1 MWDCACYNAKFQ
13 NHEVSVS
20 KYEDTAAHLYARIC
34 RDEVVP
40 GILAVNRLA
49 SLTPDRRPNLTSLVR
64 RVRRVTLAPSPRS
77 WLKRSDFGLWP
88 ITSIQRLVERATVE
102 G

>member
-13 NHEVSVS
+13 NHEVSVR

-34 RDEVVP
+34 WDEVVP

-49 SLTPDRRPNLTSLVR
+49 SLTPDRRPNLTPLVR
-64 RVRRVTLAPSPRS
+64 RVRTVALALSPRS
-77 WLKRSDFGLWP
+77 GLKRSDFVRWA
-88 ITSIQRLVERATVE
+88 SSMN
-102 G
+102 